1 VDKRLVIWAI
11 LSRDLALG
19 FVGKCRQ
26 KGAVTLTMPQIR
38 PLHIVILLLLGL
50 AAAILV
56 AQIEGERGVP
66 PIASGGDFEV
76 SGVKV
81 DVAAANAEA
90 ARYAGWRQA
99 QRLAWK
105 MLWNRT
111 NGGTT
116 APGLSDSQ
124 LEAIVSGIE
133 IQSEQA
139 GPTRYVA
146 TLGVLFDRARTGQIL
161 GVQSRSM
168 RSPPLLVIPI
178 LWDGGTATSYETIN
192 EWQKGWAR
200 FRTGDSAI
208 DYVRVAGNAADPLLL
223 NAAQAGRRSRN
234 WWRVLLDQY
243 GAADVVV
250 PIARLERAWPGGPV
264 TGRFTARYGP
274 DNALIGGFSLRASNE
289 AAVPQMIDQA
299 IQRIDGLYT
308 QALLEGTLRPDPS
321 LIIEEPV
328 DEDALAIENASDA
341 PVDVID
347 VPPTTATTASFSIQ
361 YDTPSATSVSQ
372 SENALRGI
380 PGVRSAATTSLALGG
395 TSVMAVTYDGT
406 ADALRAA
413 LQSRG
418 YTVSSSGNTLR
429 ISRRGAAP
437 ATGQ

>member
-1 VDKRLVIWAI
+1 MT
-11 LSRDLALG
+11 LSL
-19 FVGKCRQ
+19 
-26 KGAVTLTMPQIR
+26 PQIR
-38 PLHIVILLLLGL
+38 PFHIVIVLLLGL

-66 PIASGGDFEV
+66 PIASGGDFQV
-76 SGVKV
+76 SNVKV
-81 DVAAANAEA
+81 DVAAANADA

-105 MLWNRT
+105 MLWTRT
-111 NGGTT
+111 NGG
-116 APGLSDSQ
+116 AGVPALSDSQ

-146 TLGVLFDRARTGQIL
+146 TLGVLFDRARAGQIL
-161 GVQSRSM
+161 GVQGRTM

-178 LWDGGTATSYETIN
+178 LWQGGTATSYETIN

-208 DYVRVAGNAADPLLL
+208 DYVRVTGNAADPLLL

-243 GAADVVV
+243 GAADVII
-250 PIARLERAWPGGPV
+250 PIARLERQFPGGPV
-264 TGRFTARYGP
+264 LGRFTARYGP
-274 DNALIGGFSLRASNE
+274 DDALIGSFSLRASNE
-289 AAVPQMIDQA
+289 AAVAEMIDQA

-308 QALLEGTLRPDPS
+308 QALLDGTLRPDPS

-328 DEDALAIENASDA
+328 DVDALAIENSTDVPVDIIDA
-341 PVDVID
+341 PVPGVNAF
-347 VPPTTATTASFSIQ
+347 VIQ
-361 YDTPSATSVSQ
+361 YDTPNVTSVSQ
-372 SENALRGI
+372 SESALRGI
-380 PGVRSAATTSLALGG
+380 PGVQSASTSSLALGG
-395 TSVMAVTYDGT
+395 TSVMSVTFAGNV
-406 ADALRAA
+406 DALRSA

-418 YTVSSSGNTLR
+418 YTVTTSGNTLR
-429 ISRRGAAP
+429 ISRKGATAAP
-437 ATGQ
+437 VQ

>member
-1 VDKRLVIWAI
+1 M
-11 LSRDLALG
+11 ALG
-19 FVGKCRQ
+19 FAGKCRQ
-26 KGAVTLTMPQIR
+26 KDAVTLSLPQIR
-38 PLHIVILLLLGL
+38 PFHIVIVLLLGL

-66 PIASGGDFEV
+66 PIASGGDFQV
-76 SGVKV
+76 SNVKV
-81 DVAAANAEA
+81 DVAAANADA

-105 MLWNRT
+105 MLWTRT
-111 NGGTT
+111 NGG
-116 APGLSDSQ
+116 AGVPALSDSQ

-146 TLGVLFDRARTGQIL
+146 TLGVLFDRARAGQIL
-161 GVQSRSM
+161 GVQGRTM

-178 LWDGGTATSYETIN
+178 LWQGGTATSYETIN

-208 DYVRVAGNAADPLLL
+208 DYVRVTGNAADPLLL

-243 GAADVVV
+243 GAADVII
-250 PIARLERAWPGGPV
+250 PIARLERQFPGGPV
-264 TGRFTARYGP
+264 LGRFTARYGP
-274 DNALIGGFSLRASNE
+274 DDALIGSFSLRASNE
-289 AAVPQMIDQA
+289 AAVAEMIDQA

-308 QALLEGTLRPDPS
+308 QALLDGTLRPDPS

-328 DEDALAIENASDA
+328 DVDALAIENSTDVPVDIIDA
-341 PVDVID
+341 PVPGVNAF
-347 VPPTTATTASFSIQ
+347 VIQ
-361 YDTPSATSVSQ
+361 YDTPNVTSVSQ
-372 SENALRGI
+372 SESALRGI
-380 PGVRSAATTSLALGG
+380 PGVQSASTSSLALGG
-395 TSVMAVTYDGT
+395 TSVMSVTFAGNV
-406 ADALRAA
+406 DALRSA

-418 YTVSSSGNTLR
+418 YTVTTSGNTLR
-429 ISRRGAAP
+429 ISRKGATAAP
-437 ATGQ
+437 VQ